1 MGRVCLLNS
10 TGTEVITPASQTD
23 IQAIVT
29 QLITALALP
38 SGAATSEA
46 QASLLA
52 AVSGIEQIAEGNKVV
67 AASATP
73 EALVASSTP
82 CKFVRISAPVTV
94 ATGLAVNTK
103 IALVGITGAN
113 KRKIKIHPSDIDGV
127 DVPCTDAADI
137 FVEVGVDGESV
148 DYTVFGV
155 PS

>member
-1 MGRVCLLNS
+1 MPPVQLVRNVDAQ
-10 TGTEVITPASQTD
+10 GTVVAPA
-23 IQAIVT
+23 
-29 QLITALALP
+29 TAA
-38 SGAATSEA
+38 A

>member
-1 MGRVCLLNS
+1 MAGRYSN
-10 TGTEVITPASQTD
+10 PR
-23 IQAIVT
+23 IQASVDIGDVT
-29 QLITALALP
+29 ILNAAGTPINP
-38 SGAATSEA
+38 ATSEA

-52 AVSGIEQIAEGNKVV
+52 AVSGIEQIDEGNKVV

-103 IALVGITGAN
+103 IALVGVTGAN

-127 DVPCTDAADI
+127 DIPCTDAADI

-155 PS
+155 A